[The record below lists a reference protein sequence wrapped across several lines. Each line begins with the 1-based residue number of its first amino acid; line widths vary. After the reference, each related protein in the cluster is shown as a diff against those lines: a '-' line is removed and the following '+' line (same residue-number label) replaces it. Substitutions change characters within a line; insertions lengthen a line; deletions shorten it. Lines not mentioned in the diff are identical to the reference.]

1 MFKKQWLI
9 KISTISF
16 VLSVYLL
23 FGMKPIDLPILHI
36 PTSNQPIQ
44 KNYPITYPNP
54 FREQTT
60 IIYNSSVDENLS
72 IKLYSK
78 DGVFLDLIYN
88 DFVEKDI
95 TYRFELDARN
105 LKPGVYYYTLENG
118 NKILQRRIELVR

>member
-1 MFKKQWLI
+1 VFKKQWLI
-9 KISTISF
+9 KSGTILI
-16 VLSVYLL
+16 VLSVYFLL
-23 FGMKPIDLPILHI
+23 GMKPSDLPILHI
-36 PTSNQPIQ
+36 PTPNQPTQ

-60 IIYNSSVDENLS
+60 IIYNSSVDENLL
-72 IKLYSK
+72 IKLYSN

-88 DFVEKDI
+88 DFVEKDV

-105 LKPGVYYYTLENG
+105 LKAGVYYYTLENG

>member
-1 MFKKQWLI
+1 MKKKWLFKNGI
-9 KISTISF
+9 VPIG
-16 VLSVYLL
+16 LSLYFLL
-23 FGMKPIDLPILHI
+23 GMKPDSLPILHI
-36 PTSNQPIQ
+36 PKQNQSIQ

-54 FREQTT
+54 FRDQTT
-60 IIYNSSVDENLS
+60 IIYNSSVDENLL

-88 DFVEKDI
+88 DIVEKDVM
-95 TYRFELDARN
+95 YRFELDGRN